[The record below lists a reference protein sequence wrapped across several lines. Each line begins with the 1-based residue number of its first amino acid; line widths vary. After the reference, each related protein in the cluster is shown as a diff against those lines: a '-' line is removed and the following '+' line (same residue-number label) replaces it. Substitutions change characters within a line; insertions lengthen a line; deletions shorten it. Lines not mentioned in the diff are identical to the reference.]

1 MSLKSRQGGLPGQG
15 SRLNVEWPAKA
26 NDTVIVR
33 GARDIPLRH
42 ALATGY
48 VVSGCRGRQRMVLT
62 VCCPYC
68 DLWHA
73 HTAKTTFR
81 AGVRTAACR
90 RGRYVVSVGAV
101 EGLS

>member
-1 MSLKSRQGGLPGQG
+1 MSLESRRGGLPAPG
-15 SRLNVEWPAKA
+15 SRPNVEWPAKA
-26 NDTVIVR
+26 NDTTILR
-33 GARDIPLRH
+33 RARDIPLRH

-73 HTAKTTFR
+73 HTA
-81 AGVRTAACR
+81 RTSFVTGIRTSACR
-90 RGRYVVSVGAV
+90 RGRYIVSVGAL
-101 EGLS
+101 EGVA

>member
-1 MSLKSRQGGLPGQG
+1 MSPGNDERRPGKAAFRVESLAGG
-15 SRLNVEWPAKA
+15 R
-26 NDTVIVR
+26 DTTILRRV
-33 GARDIPLRH
+33 RDIPLRH

-73 HTAKTTFR
+73 HTAPTTFVT
-81 AGVRTAACR
+81 GIRTAACR
-90 RGRYVVSVGAV
+90 RGRYVVSVGAL

>member
-1 MSLKSRQGGLPGQG
+1 MSPGNDRSRPGGGG
-15 SRLNVEWPAKA
+15 LNVEKLAGER
-26 NDTVIVR
+26 DITILR
-33 GARDIPLRH
+33 RARDIPLRH

-68 DLWHA
+68 DLWHVHA
-73 HTAKTTFR
+73 ARTSFVT
-81 AGVRTAACR
+81 GVRTASCR
-90 RGRYVVSVGAV
+90 RGRYVLSVGAL